1 MVLTSA
7 LPQTKDPKPPMCV
20 CVGGGFCLYWTV
32 TVEMDTKEREGG
44 GKTHSKGLRVGL
56 EPRPLLSGLTA
67 CGCLLNQNPRLT
79 LRKLLVCLCNT

>member
-44 GKTHSKGLRVGL
+44 GRHTAK
-56 EPRPLLSGLTA
+56 A
-67 CGCLLNQNPRLT
+67 CGLDSNPGRCFLALQHVVACST
-79 LRKLLVCLCNT
+79 KTPG

>member
-7 LPQTKDPKPPMCV
+7 LPQTV
-20 CVGGGFCLYWTV
+20 CRWGLLPLLDSDSGDGH
-32 TVEMDTKEREGG
+32 KRARGG